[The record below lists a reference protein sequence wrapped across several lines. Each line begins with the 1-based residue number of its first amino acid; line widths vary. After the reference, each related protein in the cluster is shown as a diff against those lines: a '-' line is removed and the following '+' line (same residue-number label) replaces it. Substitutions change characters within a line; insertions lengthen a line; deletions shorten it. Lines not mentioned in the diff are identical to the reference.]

1 MKRKALFS
9 KDQKHRYLLERTWN
23 NSKKKL
29 LFIMLNPSGADSKKD
44 DPTTRRLISFSRK
57 WGYGGFTVCNLY
69 SYVTSSPS
77 TLYNCSNILVHK
89 NKSYIKKQIKSSDC
103 IVYAWG
109 NTETEPH
116 WLQKIVK
123 TSYCIG
129 INKNGT
135 PKHPLYINSNAKLFN
150 YK

>member
-1 MKRKALFS
+1 MKKKALFS
-9 KDQKHRYLLERTWN
+9 KDQKYRYLLERTWN

-29 LFIMLNPSGADSKKD
+29 LFIMLNPSSADSKKD
-44 DPTTRRLISFSRK
+44 DPTIRRLISFSKK
-57 WGYGGFTVCNLY
+57 WGYGGFKVCNLY

-77 TLYNCSNILVHK
+77 TLYSSSNILGYK
-89 NKSYIKKQIKSSDC
+89 NKSYIKKQIKNSDC

-109 NTETEPH
+109 NTEAEPH
-116 WLQKIVK
+116 WLKKIVK

-135 PKHPLYINSNAKLFN
+135 PKHPLYINSNAKLLN

>member
-1 MKRKALFS
+1 
-9 KDQKHRYLLERTWN
+9 
-23 NSKKKL
+23 
-29 LFIMLNPSGADSKKD
+29 ML
-44 DPTTRRLISFSRK
+44 
-57 WGYGGFTVCNLY
+57 GY
-69 SYVTSSPS
+69 
-77 TLYNCSNILVHK
+77 K
-89 NKSYIKKQIKSSDC
+89 NKSYIKKQIKNSDC

>member
-1 MKRKALFS
+1 MKKKAIFS
-9 KDQKHRYLLERTWN
+9 KDQKYRYLLERTWN

-29 LFIMLNPSGADSKKD
+29 LFIRLNPSGADSKKD
-44 DPTTRRLISFSRK
+44 DPTIRRLISFSKK
-57 WGYGGFTVCNLY
+57 WGYGGFKVCNLY

-77 TLYNCSNILVHK
+77 TLYSSSNMLGYK
-89 NKSYIKKQIKSSDC
+89 NKSYIKKQIKNSDC

-109 NTETEPH
+109 NTEAEPH
-116 WLQKIVK
+116 WLKKIVK

-135 PKHPLYINSNAKLFN
+135 PKHPLYINSNAKLLN